1 MRVQPHL
8 DLRGFRQLVLAEYLP
23 DLSQVATRTSGI
35 FARAAYPRLTNLPP
49 ELQQAQLQ
57 LFGLFSDYQRCALD
71 LMKRSFTSLSTQEEE
86 FSRFLGRQLL
96 QIADEICGGN
106 WELMH
111 RIWATTTHM
120 EAVGAIQ
127 VPKAFPV
134 KQNDLPCLFWLWVNW
149 IGKALHHMVGT
160 STRILVGTRSN
171 HPAWMD
177 LPQPLTTREEV
188 RNFDFPIDSQLAG
201 IGQDDIHLIPDLD
214 RPKAIDFSKLPVV
227 KSLAPSIRLM
237 QVALDNPTYEVDPTG
252 VHVRVQGMPGVKSV
266 DMKVRRLD
274 DEVGFLA
281 RVNLENGW
289 RIVWNDYAMLCLLWR
304 QQHFDRLQYPDGR
317 TNTFFLCLL
326 VRIFYDLVR
335 GRTIVEAQS
344 KRKLPSFQ
352 RTEPNPRRSFPGYP
366 MRFIYIPRGSQR
378 NGLYVPSQVRT
389 LAKPRKSPEPHQV
402 LGHPRRGRIT
412 PEQLARV
419 REAGIELP
427 DGYTWVFDHSRGH
440 GAPVESELVRPHM
453 LDAMSETFASGSEK
467 LPDPPPTTA

>member
-1 MRVQPHL
+1 VRAQSHL
-8 DLRGFRQLVLAEYLP
+8 DLHGFRRLVLAEYLP
-23 DLSQVATRTSGI
+23 DLSQMAIRTSGC
-35 FARAAYPRLTNLPP
+35 FTRAAYPRLTNLPQ
-49 ELQQAQLQ
+49 ELHRAQLL
-57 LFGLFSDYQRCALD
+57 LFSLFSDYQRCALD
-71 LMKRSFTSLSTQEEE
+71 LATRPFTSRLAQEDEL
-86 FSRFLGRQLL
+86 SRFLGRRLL
-96 QIADEICGGN
+96 QIADEICGGK

-120 EAVGAIQ
+120 EAVDAIQ

-134 KQNDLPCLFWLWVNW
+134 KHDDLPCLFWLWVNW

-160 STRILVGTRSN
+160 SKRILVGTRSN
-171 HPAWMD
+171 RPAWMD
-177 LPQPLTTREEV
+177 LPQPLITREAI

-214 RPKAIDFSKLPVV
+214 SPKAIDFSRLPVV

-237 QVALDNPTYEVDPTG
+237 QVALDDPAYEVDPAG

-266 DMKVRRLD
+266 DMKVRRVD

-281 RVNLENGW
+281 RINLENGW
-289 RIVWNDYAMLCLLWR
+289 RITWNDYAMLCLFWR
-304 QQHFDRLQYPDGR
+304 QEHFDRLQYLDAKA
-317 TNTFFLCLL
+317 NTFFLCLF

-335 GRTIVEAQS
+335 GRTIIEAQS

-352 RTEPNPRRSFPGYP
+352 RTEPNPRRSFTGYP

-378 NGLYVPSQVRT
+378 NGLYVPGQVRT

-427 DGYTWVFDHSRGH
+427 DGCTWVFDHSRGH
-440 GAPVESELVRPHM
+440 GAPVESELVRPNT
-453 LDAMSETFASGSEK
+453 LEAMRETFVSGG
-467 LPDPPPTTA
+467 DPPPDRVPPT